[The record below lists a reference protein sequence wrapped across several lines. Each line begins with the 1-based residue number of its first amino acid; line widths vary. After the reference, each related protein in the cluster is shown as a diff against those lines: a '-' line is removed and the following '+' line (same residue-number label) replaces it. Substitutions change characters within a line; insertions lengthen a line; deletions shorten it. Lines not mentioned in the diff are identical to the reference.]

1 VMMGRALLVL
11 GLLGT
16 AGLIAAAVLGYGLSG
31 AADSQVRAHVLLSL
45 GAALV
50 LMFSHTWIVLYLL
63 ATGRV
68 ISRVVRERGWLD
80 RPEGPAELLD
90 RARRLRLRAIPWLV
104 AALAAVAATFLSG
117 GGALAGS
124 VPAAVHH
131 ALFYLTLVLQGGA
144 MVAERRVLGEQ
155 ERLAVEL
162 GRRLQADAA

>member
-1 VMMGRALLVL
+1 MMGRALLVL

-16 AGLIAAAVLGYGLSG
+16 AGLIAAAVLGYGLGG
-31 AADSQVRAHVLLSL
+31 AADTQVRAHVLLSL

-68 ISRVVRERGWLD
+68 ISQVVRERGWQEA
-80 RPEGPAELLD
+80 PEAQSGPLEQ
-90 RARRLRLRAIPWLV
+90 ARRLRLRVIPWLV
-104 AALAAVAATFLSG
+104 ATIAAVAATFLTG
-117 GGALAGS
+117 GAALAGA

-131 ALFYLTLVLQGGA
+131 ALFYLTLGLQGGA
-144 MVAERRVLGEQ
+144 MLAERRVLAGH
-155 ERLAVEL
+155 ERLAAEL